1 MDKLIQE
8 RSQEPNECKVH
19 SSFYN
24 GERGPVRFYRL
35 VSNNLQIKK
44 GCALDLRLENF
55 LGDFLRD
62 EKDWKPVPPVPPPK
76 RKKSEFRI
84 QGIDKSV
91 LLSPSNIP
99 MQAPRKPSQFDQRR
113 STVNPKL
120 STSMPSNN
128 MLMDRNVNPRGTGI
142 AYPKPIPI
150 MNPQPL
156 PVYYPPAHTDKR
168 LSMAYPQ
175 PQLPIINPAN
185 HNVVNAYISR
195 Y

>member
-8 RSQEPNECKVH
+8 RSKEPNICKVH

-55 LGDFLRD
+55 LSDFLRD
-62 EKDWKPVPPVPPPK
+62 EKDWKPLKETPK

-91 LLSPSNIP
+91 LLAASNIP
-99 MQAPRKPSQFDQRR
+99 MQTSRKPSQLDPRR
-113 STVNPKL
+113 NTVYPKL
-120 STSMPSNN
+120 STSLPANN
-128 MLMDRNVNPRGTGI
+128 LLVDRNINPRGTGI
-142 AYPKPIPI
+142 AYPRPVPISHP
-150 MNPQPL
+150 PL
-156 PVYYPPAHTDKR
+156 MPVYYPPAHTDKR
-168 LSMAYPQ
+168 LSRINP
-175 PQLPIINPAN
+175 LPALPVINPAN
-185 HNVVNAYISR
+185 HHVVNAYVSR